1 MNEGIGCE
9 SEFDTLKKVVVC
21 SPAYMRIEE
30 AINETQKKY
39 LDENIDINQAC
50 KQHHDFVKLMR
61 NHNIEVI
68 ELEPEESFNEQVFT
82 RDIGVCIG
90 EKVIVS
96 NMGNEVREGEEKL
109 LQAIL
114 QQENA
119 SWEKISNGTIEG
131 GDIIVDGDKVW
142 VGMSD
147 RTNHHGVENLQTLL
161 PGHHVTAVPI
171 KEEYLHLDCVFN
183 ILSPEYALVF
193 PDALRREE
201 YDMLSRHYTLIEV
214 DEHEQFTMGVNVLS
228 IAPGKVISLP
238 HNKKVNEKM
247 REKGFEVIEVDF
259 SEIIKSGGSFRCCTM
274 PLQRSTSQ

>member
-9 SEFDTLKKVVVC
+9 SEFDTLEKVVVC

-39 LDENIDINQAC
+39 IDVNIDINEAC

-82 RDIGVCIG
+82 RDIGFCIG

-109 LQAIL
+109 LQTIL
-114 QQENA
+114 QQEGAN
-119 SWEKISNGTIEG
+119 WEKISNGTIEG
-131 GDIIVDGDKVW
+131 GDVIVDGDQVW
-142 VGMSD
+142 VGLSD
-147 RTNHHGVENLQTLL
+147 RTNENGVANLQELL
-161 PGHHVTAVPI
+161 PDHHVTAVPI

-183 ILSPEYALVF
+183 ILSTEYALVF
-193 PDALRREE
+193 SGALRKKE
-201 YDMLSRHYTLIEV
+201 YEMLSRQYTLIEV
-214 DEHEQFTMGVNVLS
+214 DEDEQFTMGVNVLS

-238 HNKKVNEKM
+238 HNKKVNEKI
-247 REKGFEVIEVDF
+247 REKGFEVVEVDF
-259 SEIIKSGGSFRCCTM
+259 SEIIKSGGSFRCCTL
-274 PLQRSTSQ
+274 PLRRSTS

>member
-9 SEFDTLKKVVVC
+9 SEFDPLKKVVVC

-39 LDENIDINQAC
+39 IDENIDINQAC
-50 KQHHDFVKLMR
+50 KQHHGFVKLMR
-61 NHNIEVI
+61 KHNIEVI
-68 ELEPEESFNEQVFT
+68 ELEPEESFHEQVFT
-82 RDIGVCIG
+82 RDIGICIG

-109 LQAIL
+109 LQEIL
-114 QQENA
+114 EQENA
-119 SWEKISNGTIEG
+119 SWEKVCKGTIEG
-131 GDIIVDGDKVW
+131 GDVIVDGDQVW
-142 VGMSD
+142 VGLSD
-147 RTNHHGVENLQTLL
+147 RTNNDGVANLQALL
-161 PGHHVTAVPI
+161 PGHNVTAVPI

-193 PDALRREE
+193 PGALRKEE
-201 YDMLSRHYTLIEV
+201 YDMLSRQYKLIEV

-228 IAPGKVISLP
+228 IAPGKIISLP

-247 REKGFEVIEVDF
+247 REKGFEVIEVEF
-259 SEIIKSGGSFRCCTM
+259 SEVIKSGGSFRCCTM
-274 PLQRSTSQ
+274 PLRRSTSQ